1 METKVYFENIREHII
16 SEIEK
21 AEEEIVIAVAWF
33 TDGLIIKA
41 LLEKLDSYIDVK
53 ILFYD
58 DKINSKKLFC
68 DLYNNGAKI
77 RCSRTLMHN
86 KFAVIDQSTVINGS
100 YNWTINANE
109 NNNENIQITYNAPLL
124 AKKFI
129 SEFDKLFDKSKY
141 SDKYFKTREE
151 LLEDY
156 LSKQS
161 QPKTYPCFLKVKY
174 NGYLVFILDQKD
186 LRQYYINNLASRKDS
201 FDYHPDYMKYADKN
215 FKKEFIYKIYECE
228 DEDIN
233 FIYFNSHTA
242 IIRTENKISKI
253 DRKGNIVKSHTYEKV
268 LGGNLFLFTKDN
280 NKYIINIKMEEIPI
294 PNYFT
299 PSKATI
305 YNNYIILENLSLEAM
320 SDLDGNII
328 LYPYY
333 KKIDIKENIIHCVE
347 YPIFN
352 KGENNKVFW
361 SATIKSTNLE
371 ESKNNS
377 AIVEYKIC
385 NNRILSSN
393 FTKRKN
399 SEYIYLSDE
408 NGIWSEI
415 FMKIRFRS
423 YHYKAIQSAQWKLR
437 NNIKQLHN
445 SKQLINEFIT
455 TVDLFNEN
463 IIKEYREKREREQR
477 WINMHNSEK
486 ELQKKLQKEN
496 DKYLFWLVV
505 VIIIIVIISNF

>member
-1 METKVYFENIREHII
+1 
-16 SEIEK
+16 
-21 AEEEIVIAVAWF
+21 
-33 TDGLIIKA
+33 
-41 LLEKLDSYIDVK
+41 
-53 ILFYD
+53 
-58 DKINSKKLFC
+58 
-68 DLYNNGAKI
+68 
-77 RCSRTLMHN
+77 
-86 KFAVIDQSTVINGS
+86 
-100 YNWTINANE
+100 
-109 NNNENIQITYNAPLL
+109 
-124 AKKFI
+124 
-129 SEFDKLFDKSKY
+129 
-141 SDKYFKTREE
+141 
-151 LLEDY
+151 
-156 LSKQS
+156 
-161 QPKTYPCFLKVKY
+161 
-174 NGYLVFILDQKD
+174 
-186 LRQYYINNLASRKDS
+186 
-201 FDYHPDYMKYADKN
+201 MKYADKN

-333 KKIDIKENIIHCVE
+333 QKIDIKENIIHCVE